1 MKKTLIIIFSL
12 FLALNITTVAK
23 SGTGA
28 AVSYTNTIHS
38 IMLCGTGSTATS
50 CANPIILGSNTT
62 GTSFDLG
69 SVTAGASAGSLGN
82 LGKLTPGLTF
92 AYMQVI
98 MSKTFTIKGTGL
110 NAASTP
116 ATCYTAANSGNGTAT
131 SGTTQAIGSST
142 SSDYAAQDIKVANN
156 ATLDTNMRGTDNID
170 GTTSGDAANGNSGV
184 DKTYLAFIAELTS
197 PFTAKAGAIPQMKI
211 AFDLSAA
218 TNFPASNCTV
228 SPASPAVTVT
238 FLN

>member
-28 AVSYTNTIHS
+28 AVSYINTIHS
-38 IMLCGTGSTATS
+38 IMLCGSGSTATS
-50 CANPIILGSNTT
+50 CANPVILGSNTS
-62 GTSFDLG
+62 GTTFDL
-69 SVTAGASAGSLGN
+69 SSISAGASAGSLGN
-82 LGKLTPGLTF
+82 VGKATPGSTF

-98 MSKTFTIKGTGL
+98 MSKTFTIKGTG
-110 NAASTP
+110 ASANNT
-116 ATCYTAANSGNGTAT
+116 TCYTAANSGNGTAT
-131 SGTTQAIGSST
+131 SGATQAIGSTS
-142 SSDYAAQDIKVANN
+142 SSDYASQDIKVADN
-156 ATLDTNMRGTDNID
+156 ASLDTNMRGTNNLD
-170 GTTSGDAANGNSGV
+170 GTTSGDASNGSSGTN
-184 DKTYLAFIAELTS
+184 TYMAFISELTS
-197 PFTAKAGAIPQMKI
+197 PFTMKAGSIPQMKI

-228 SPASPAVTVT
+228 SPASPTVTVT

>member
-12 FLALNITTVAK
+12 FLSINITSVAK
-23 SGTGA
+23 SGTGE

-38 IMLCGTGSTATS
+38 IMLCGSGSTATS
-50 CANPIILGSNTT
+50 CANPVILGSDTSGTT
-62 GTSFDLG
+62 FDL
-69 SVTAGASAGSLGN
+69 SSISAGASAGSLGN
-82 LGKLTPGLTF
+82 IGKAAPGLTF

-131 SGTTQAIGSST
+131 TGATQAIGSTS
-142 SSDYAAQDIKVANN
+142 SSDYASQAIKVANN
-156 ATLDTNMRGTDNID
+156 ASLDSNMRGTNNLD
-170 GTTSGDAANGNSGV
+170 GTTSGDAANGNAGTN
-184 DKTYLAFIAELTS
+184 TYMAFIAELTS
-197 PFTAKAGAIPQMKI
+197 PFTAKAGSIPQMKI

-218 TNFPASNCTV
+218 TNFPAANCTV
-228 SPASPAVTVT
+228 SPASPTVTVT

>member
-12 FLALNITTVAK
+12 FLSLNITSVAR

-28 AVSYTNTIHS
+28 AVSYINTIHS
-38 IMLCGTGSTATS
+38 IMLCGSGSTATS
-50 CANPIILGSNTT
+50 CANPVILGSTT
-62 GTSFDLG
+62 SGTSFDLS
-69 SVTAGASAGSLGN
+69 SVAAGASAGSLGN
-82 LGKLTPGLTF
+82 IGKASPGLTF
-92 AYMQVI
+92 SYMQVI
-98 MSKTFTIKGTGL
+98 MSKTFTIKGTGT
-110 NAASTP
+110 NAAN

-131 SGTTQAIGSST
+131 SGATQAIGSTS
-142 SSDYAAQDIKVANN
+142 SSDYASQDIKVADN
-156 ATLDTNMRGTDNID
+156 ATLDSNMRGTNNLD
-170 GTTSGDAANGNSGV
+170 GTTGGDAANGNSGTN
-184 DKTYLAFIAELTS
+184 TYMGFISELTA
-197 PFTAKAGAIPQMKI
+197 PFTAKAGSIPQMKI

>member
-1 MKKTLIIIFSL
+1 MRQTLIIIFSIL
-12 FLALNITTVAK
+12 FLQNITSIASATTVA
-23 SGTGA
+23 
-28 AVSYTNTIHS
+28 AVTYINTIHS
-38 IMLCGTGSTATS
+38 IMLCGSGSTATS
-50 CANPIILGSNTT
+50 CANPVVLGSNTS
-62 GTSFDLG
+62 GTTFDL
-69 SVTAGASAGSLGN
+69 SSISAGASAGSLGN
-82 LGKLTPGLTF
+82 VGVATPGSTF

-131 SGTTQAIGSST
+131 SGATQAIGSTS
-142 SSDYAAQDIKVANN
+142 SSDYASQDIKVADN
-156 ATLDTNMRGTDNID
+156 ASLDTNMRGTNNLD
-170 GTTSGDAANGNSGV
+170 GTTSGDASNGNSGTN
-184 DKTYLAFIAELTS
+184 TYMAFIAELTA
-197 PFTAKAGAIPQMKI
+197 PFTMKAGSIPQMKI

-228 SPASPAVTVT
+228 SPASPSVTVT

>member
-12 FLALNITTVAK
+12 FLALNITSVAK
-23 SGTGA
+23 SGTGEA
-28 AVSYTNTIHS
+28 ESYINTIHS
-38 IMLCGTGSTATS
+38 IMLCGAGSTATS
-50 CANPIILGSNTT
+50 CANPVILGSDTSGTT
-62 GTSFDLG
+62 FDL
-69 SVTAGASAGSLGN
+69 SSISAGASAGSLGN
-82 LGKLTPGLTF
+82 IGKAAPGLTF

-110 NAASTP
+110 NTASTP

-131 SGTTQAIGSST
+131 TGATQAIGSTS
-142 SSDYAAQDIKVANN
+142 SSDYASQAIKVADN
-156 ATLDTNMRGTDNID
+156 ATLDSNMRGTNNLD
-170 GTTSGDAANGNSGV
+170 GTTSGDASNGNSGTN
-184 DKTYLAFIAELTS
+184 TYMAFIAELTA
-197 PFTAKAGAIPQMKI
+197 PFTTKAGSIPQMKI

-228 SPASPAVTVT
+228 SPASPSVTVT

>member
-12 FLALNITTVAK
+12 FLALNITSVAK
-23 SGTGA
+23 SGTGEA
-28 AVSYTNTIHS
+28 ESYINTIHS
-38 IMLCGTGSTATS
+38 IMLCGAGSTATS
-50 CANPIILGSNTT
+50 CANPVILGSDTSGTT
-62 GTSFDLG
+62 FDL
-69 SVTAGASAGSLGN
+69 SSISAGASAGSLGN
-82 LGKLTPGLTF
+82 IGKAAPGLTF

-131 SGTTQAIGSST
+131 TGATQAIGSTS
-142 SSDYAAQDIKVANN
+142 SSDYASQAIKVADN
-156 ATLDTNMRGTDNID
+156 ATLDSNMRGTNNLD
-170 GTTSGDAANGNSGV
+170 GTTSGDASNGNSGTN
-184 DKTYLAFIAELTS
+184 TYMAFIAELTS
-197 PFTAKAGAIPQMKI
+197 PFTAKAGSIPQMKI

-228 SPASPAVTVT
+228 SPASPSVTVT

>member
-12 FLALNITTVAK
+12 FLSLNITSVAK
-23 SGTGA
+23 SGTGE
-28 AVSYTNTIHS
+28 AVSYINTIHS
-38 IMLCGTGSTATS
+38 IMLCGSGSTATS
-50 CANPIILGSNTT
+50 CANPAILGSNTS
-62 GTSFDLG
+62 GTSFDLS
-69 SVTAGASAGSLGN
+69 SVSAGASAGSLGN
-82 LGKLTPGLTF
+82 LGKATPGSTF
-92 AYMQVI
+92 GYMQVI
-98 MSKTFTIKGTGL
+98 MSKTFTIKGTGT
-110 NAASTP
+110 NAAN

-142 SSDYAAQDIKVANN
+142 SSDYAAQAIKVANN

-170 GTTSGDAANGNSGV
+170 GTTSGDAANGNSGTN
-184 DKTYLAFIAELTS
+184 KTYLAFIAELTA
-197 PFTAKAGAIPQMKI
+197 PFTMKAGSIPQMKI

-228 SPASPAVTVT
+228 SPASPSVTVT

>member
-12 FLALNITTVAK
+12 FLSINITSVAK
-23 SGTGA
+23 SGTGE

-38 IMLCGTGSTATS
+38 IMLCGAGSTATS
-50 CANPIILGSNTT
+50 CDNPVILGSNTD
-62 GTSFDLG
+62 GTSFDL
-69 SVTAGASAGSLGN
+69 SSISAGASAGSLGN
-82 LGKLTPGLTF
+82 LGQAAPGLTF

-131 SGTTQAIGSST
+131 TGATQAIGSTS
-142 SSDYAAQDIKVANN
+142 SSDYASQAIKVADN
-156 ATLDTNMRGTDNID
+156 ATLDSNMRGTNNLD
-170 GTTSGDAANGNSGV
+170 GTTSGDASNGNSGTN
-184 DKTYLAFIAELTS
+184 TYMAFIAELTS
-197 PFTAKAGAIPQMKI
+197 PFTMKAGSIPQMKI
-211 AFDLSAA
+211 AFDLSSA

-228 SPASPAVTVT
+228 SPASPSVTVS

>member
-12 FLALNITTVAK
+12 FLALNITSVAK
-23 SGTGA
+23 SGTGEA
-28 AVSYTNTIHS
+28 ESYINTIHS
-38 IMLCGTGSTATS
+38 IMLCGAGSTATS
-50 CANPIILGSNTT
+50 CANPVILGSDTSGTT
-62 GTSFDLG
+62 FDL
-69 SVTAGASAGSLGN
+69 SSISAGASAGSLGN
-82 LGKLTPGLTF
+82 IGKAAPGLTF

-131 SGTTQAIGSST
+131 SGATQAIGSTS
-142 SSDYAAQDIKVANN
+142 SSDYASQAIKVADN
-156 ATLDTNMRGTDNID
+156 AALDSNMRGTNNLD
-170 GTTSGDAANGNSGV
+170 GTTSGDASNGNSGTN
-184 DKTYLAFIAELTS
+184 TYMAFIAELTS
-197 PFTAKAGAIPQMKI
+197 PFTAKAGSIPQMKI

-228 SPASPAVTVT
+228 SPASPSVTVT

>member
-1 MKKTLIIIFSL
+1 MKKSLIIIFSL
-12 FLALNITTVAK
+12 FLSLNIATIAK

-28 AVSYTNTIHS
+28 AVSYVNTIHS

-50 CANPIILGSNTT
+50 CANPVVLGSNTS
-62 GTSFDLG
+62 GTSFDL
-69 SVTAGASAGSLGN
+69 SSISAGASAGSLGN
-82 LGKLTPGLTF
+82 LGKATPGQTF
-92 AYMQVI
+92 SYMQVI

-110 NAASTP
+110 NAAS

-131 SGTTQAIGSST
+131 SGTTQAIGSTS
-142 SSDYAAQDIKVANN
+142 SSDYASQDIKVANN
-156 ATLDTNMRGTDNID
+156 ASLDSNMRGTNNLD
-170 GTTSGDAANGNSGV
+170 GTTSGDASNGNAGTN
-184 DKTYLAFIAELTS
+184 TYMAFIAELTS
-197 PFTAKAGAIPQMKI
+197 PFTMKAGSIPQMKI

-228 SPASPAVTVT
+228 SPASPSVTVT

>member
-12 FLALNITTVAK
+12 FLALNITSVAK
-23 SGTGA
+23 SGTGEA
-28 AVSYTNTIHS
+28 ESYINTIHS
-38 IMLCGTGSTATS
+38 IMLCGAGSTATS
-50 CANPIILGSNTT
+50 CANPVILGSDTSGTT
-62 GTSFDLG
+62 FDL
-69 SVTAGASAGSLGN
+69 SSISAGASAGSLGN
-82 LGKLTPGLTF
+82 IGKAAPGLTF

-110 NAASTP
+110 NTASTP

-131 SGTTQAIGSST
+131 TGATQAIGSTS
-142 SSDYAAQDIKVANN
+142 SSDYASQAIKVANN

-228 SPASPAVTVT
+228 SPASPSVTVT

>member
-28 AVSYTNTIHS
+28 AVSYINTIHS
-38 IMLCGTGSTATS
+38 IMLCGSGSTATS
-50 CANPIILGSNTT
+50 CDNPIILGSNTT

-131 SGTTQAIGSST
+131 SGATQAIGSTS
-142 SSDYAAQDIKVANN
+142 SSDYASQAIKVANN
-156 ATLDTNMRGTDNID
+156 ATLDNNMRGTNNLD
-170 GTTSGDAANGNSGV
+170 GTTSGDASNGNSGTN
-184 DKTYLAFIAELTS
+184 TYMAFIAELTA
-197 PFTAKAGAIPQMKI
+197 PFTMKAGSIPQMKI

-228 SPASPAVTVT
+228 SPASPSVTVT

>member
-12 FLALNITTVAK
+12 FLSINITSVAK
-23 SGTGA
+23 SGTGE

-38 IMLCGTGSTATS
+38 IMLCGSGSTATS
-50 CANPIILGSNTT
+50 CANPVILGSNTS
-62 GTSFDLG
+62 GTSFDL
-69 SVTAGASAGSLGN
+69 SSISAGASAGSLGN
-82 LGKLTPGLTF
+82 VGKATPGLTF

-110 NAASTP
+110 NAAS
-116 ATCYTAANSGNGTAT
+116 ATCYTADNADGGTAT
-131 SGTTQAIGSST
+131 TSATQAIGSTNSAK
-142 SSDYAAQDIKVANN
+142 YASQAIKVANN
-156 ATLDTNMRGTDNID
+156 ATLGTNMRGTDNID

-184 DKTYLAFIAELTS
+184 DKTYLAFIAELTA
-197 PFTAKAGAIPQMKI
+197 PFTMKAGSIPQMKI

-228 SPASPAVTVT
+228 SPASPSVTVT